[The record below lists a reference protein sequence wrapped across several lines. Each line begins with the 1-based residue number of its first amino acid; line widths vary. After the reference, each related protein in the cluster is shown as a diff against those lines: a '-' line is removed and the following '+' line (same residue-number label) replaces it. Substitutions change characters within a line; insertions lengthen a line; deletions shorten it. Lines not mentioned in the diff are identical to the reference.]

1 MFRVRSP
8 VMGELQRAWT
18 TDTLR
23 DQSGVEIVSFQSEIQ
38 ALILRSRPR
47 SDHVIDRDSVRSR
60 AWRRGF
66 ARGFLDVLAAP
77 VTLLYTD
84 RTRKR
89 RVRDII
95 LREIRACDTENVR
108 DVASGN
114 AGNREP
120 IAQRSAV

>member
-1 MFRVRSP
+1 MC
-8 VMGELQRAWT
+8 
-18 TDTLR
+18 

-47 SDHVIDRDSVRSR
+47 PDHAIDRNSVRSR

-77 VTLLYTD
+77 VTLLHTD
-84 RTRKR
+84 RARKR
-89 RVRDII
+89 RVREII

-108 DVASGN
+108 DVASGD
-114 AGNREP
+114 AGSRESTGH
-120 IAQRSAV
+120 RSAL